1 MGDGMLFI
9 DGPFPMSIFR
19 FSITFGPSFQSYN
32 NFGPIFTMDG
42 LTLPTAS
49 GSDLGWPLDHT
60 GTEVRIRASAD
71 GHAQFPENRRC
82 TVEWTYEL
90 MGG

>member
-1 MGDGMLFI
+1 
-9 DGPFPMSIFR
+9 
-19 FSITFGPSFQSYN
+19 
-32 NFGPIFTMDG
+32 MDG